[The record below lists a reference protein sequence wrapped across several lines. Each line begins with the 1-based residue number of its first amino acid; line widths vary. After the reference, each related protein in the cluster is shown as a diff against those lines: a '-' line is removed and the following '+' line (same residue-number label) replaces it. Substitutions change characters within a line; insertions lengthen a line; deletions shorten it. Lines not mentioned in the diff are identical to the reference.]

1 MMPGFSNGNGVRK
14 TGHRYSMAMVA
25 GNGCMPWKDQWVSIS
40 VATSSALIE
49 AG

>member
-1 MMPGFSNGNGVRK
+1 MGFEKPGIGIPWLWLPA
-14 TGHRYSMAMVA
+14 MAMVA
-25 GNGCMPWKDQWVSIS
+25 GNGCMPWKDQWASIS